1 MGFSKKRSS
10 VLTTDRK
17 IAWAGLLIGIV
28 ALFPLFKEAGWQWT
42 LLLTLAVFAAGSYL
56 VYTEWRFTR
65 SAFTTLTIQK
75 KVVIRDIH
83 GADASLVRTQK
94 IRANYNFV
102 SEIWFRNMV
111 ADGNF
116 GPVKID
122 GEDPARTTR
131 MGCLASHAKIFN
143 PPLSRGAVR
152 EVRLECDVKDSFP
165 DRVEGLLHEV
175 AQDTRL
181 LILEVNMPE
190 GRTCKTAQVL
200 LESAGEPAKRLEDPE
215 ISDDRRKMIAK
226 IKRPMTGFTYHLS
239 WTW

>member
-1 MGFSKKRSS
+1 M
-10 VLTTDRK
+10 TTDRK
-17 IAWAGLLIGIV
+17 LAWAALLVGII
-28 ALFPLFKEAGWQWT
+28 ALLPLFKENNWQWT
-42 LLLTLAVFAAGSYL
+42 LLLTLAVLAVGTYL

-65 SAFTTLTIQK
+65 SAFTTLTIRK

-83 GADASLVRTQK
+83 GTDSSLVRTQM

-111 ADGNF
+111 TDGNF
-116 GPVKID
+116 GPFKID

-131 MGCLASHAKIFN
+131 MGCLVSHSKIFN

-152 EVRLECDVKDSFP
+152 EVKLECDVKDSFP
-165 DRVEGLLHEV
+165 DHVEGLLHEV
-175 AQDTRL
+175 AQDTRC
-181 LILEVNMPE
+181 LILEVNLPA
-190 GRTCKTAQVL
+190 GRICKTAQVL
-200 LESAGEPAKRLEDPE
+200 LEAAGEPAKRLEDPE
-215 ISDDRRKMIAK
+215 ISDDRRTLTST